1 VRVRLIGA
9 AKLSIISGA
18 IAATI
23 RWLVN
28 PWFMDQPT
36 TYAFF
41 SLVPLLALGWWLG
54 PWLPG
59 DKRAIRPALIS
70 VLLFALSAV
79 PPLAGPVPAKL
90 VIVGIDGATWDVADR
105 LSLPQIQGLTEQG
118 KRGTLMANPPL
129 FSPLLWTTL
138 ATGTAPEVHGIQ
150 GLKVQADQ
158 ATAARFWDVARAS
171 GLSVGLYKWLV
182 SWPPPTE
189 EMPGF
194 TVPAWL
200 AADASTHPSHL
211 SWVKALELSNR
222 ARRKRVPTDRSR
234 AGLALDGISDGL
246 RWSTIWAGIRFAAME
261 RLSPLPERKRD
272 AFLRR
277 LRLRIDRDVFIAQ
290 LHRTHP
296 DLASFTIY
304 LTDALSHTH
313 WSRDGGRYVDSA
325 YRMSDAILGEIREA
339 VGPETTVMVL
349 SDHGFRN
356 AGERPGVYAAVPKI
370 DALESW
376 LEGQVGEV
384 DIVRVGR
391 KLVVTPD
398 VPVADEVLERVL
410 GTLAFSD
417 GEPLYR
423 SEVFPRAAGWS
434 LSIAHLPPKGDWADV
449 EIAGVALTELVRAGR
464 TEEGEHDPAGIL
476 VMAGPGVGQG
486 DFGVVSQ
493 LDVMPTILAI
503 LGLPVAED
511 LPGTALV
518 EERVARVPTHAG
530 LAPAGAAAGALNNAD
545 RLRELGY
552 ID

>member
-1 VRVRLIGA
+1 
-9 AKLSIISGA
+9 
-18 IAATI
+18 
-23 RWLVN
+23 
-28 PWFMDQPT
+28 
-36 TYAFF
+36 
-41 SLVPLLALGWWLG
+41 
-54 PWLPG
+54 
-59 DKRAIRPALIS
+59 
-70 VLLFALSAV
+70 
-79 PPLAGPVPAKL
+79 
-90 VIVGIDGATWDVADR
+90 
-105 LSLPQIQGLTEQG
+105 
-118 KRGTLMANPPL
+118 
-129 FSPLLWTTL
+129 
-138 ATGTAPEVHGIQ
+138 
-150 GLKVQADQ
+150 
-158 ATAARFWDVARAS
+158 
-171 GLSVGLYKWLV
+171 
-182 SWPPPTE
+182 
-189 EMPGF
+189 
-194 TVPAWL
+194 
-200 AADASTHPSHL
+200 
-211 SWVKALELSNR
+211 
-222 ARRKRVPTDRSR
+222 
-234 AGLALDGISDGL
+234 LALDGISDGL